1 MKGDT
6 VYYEKNGKYYKQ
18 NLTWWEKGGYLVPQ
32 TPKQI
37 SKEEY
42 ERMTTAKQEE
52 EKGETI

>member
-6 VYYEKNGKYYKQ
+6 VYFEKNGKYYKQ
-18 NLTWWEKGGYLVPQ
+18 NLTWWEKGGYMVPQ

-42 ERMTTAKQEE
+42 DRRSASKDE
-52 EKGETI
+52 EKGDTI